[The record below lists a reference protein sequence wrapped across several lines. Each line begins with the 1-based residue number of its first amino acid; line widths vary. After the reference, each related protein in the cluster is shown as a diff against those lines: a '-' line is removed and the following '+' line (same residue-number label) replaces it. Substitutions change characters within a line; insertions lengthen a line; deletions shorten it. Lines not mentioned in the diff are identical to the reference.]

1 MAAESALEAK
11 CRKAVEVT
19 GGRMPKWVSPGNVG
33 VPDRLL
39 LIPKAEVVFVEFK
52 APGGR
57 LRPDQ
62 LRWTDWLR
70 RKGFPVWV
78 IDNYHDFTEKLD
90 ALILAADS

>member
-1 MAAESALEAK
+1 MAAESKLEAK
-11 CRKAVEVT
+11 CRKAVDVT
-19 GGRMPKWVSPGNVG
+19 GGRMPKWVSPGNNG
-33 VPDRLL
+33 VPDRIL
-39 LIPKAEVVFVEFK
+39 LIQGAPVVFIEFK

-78 IDNYHDFTEKLD
+78 IDNFHDFTEKLD
-90 ALILAADS
+90 ALIQSAEA